1 MKRQNIYKQIALSLL
16 LLVGMAGTAW
26 GQVKENK
33 YTPQWSISVNKSGQ
47 NGHSNPAAIFDNNDE
62 TWWSANDDQTG
73 PVSIILRLEEDIT
86 FNGLNIKRS
95 GNPLERAEK
104 IEIYT
109 LTEDNDSWSSQYTKE
124 DIEPGEQS
132 ARDLTVSFE
141 ENKTIE
147 AKYINLIFT
156 PAEGQ
161 KMAINEVRFV
171 NGENTVQPKFEL
183 AEIQHKHAKWH
194 DLRESLNLSD
204 EAKNMDEFDDDRKMD
219 KVTFQGITPTEIQAA
234 HTLVDTIYA
243 HPGEDITLS
252 LPDRLND
259 DTNMQTYQCW
269 YNFRTGGTFS
279 TEDGDLLTPTTGNY
293 YLFTNGYVQENAI
306 TGNYNNN
313 VPYQMTFHYPE
324 EDGEDWYLVACDVSG
339 YKDFTKKFDQGKSKN
354 SHFIDNYIEPTLT
367 HRFIYYICSMEN
379 KNSWYPKALEQQA
392 ENDNDYLE
400 NYVINMPATRIP
412 NHTNELVALS
422 KDASSYAI
430 PKPDGSTTTSEEL
443 TVTLENSTDCPI
455 SLTSNKTSTDQKNSI
470 TLEGDQR
477 AIFFRYKN
485 TNTDKT
491 ESVPDG
497 SKAVILV
504 KKGNYRIARFE
515 LHFSEESR
523 LLSQSQIEELNEQEG
538 SSSTNESW
546 KTLTYRTPEHL
557 NESNVYELL
566 TELNFD
572 YDPSVAA
579 MYGANQV
586 YPFPMGWDDSSY
598 GFYDGGTDDY
608 KGCGTHTYPEW
619 GNYAI
624 LNDFVEVGTWAWG
637 SGTDAQITKKP
648 NAIKNSRGN
657 DSNYHLFVDASDRPG
672 VIARLP
678 IPQELCRGT
687 ELFVSAWVKNAR
699 WGKSTDNAAMLF
711 TILGVK
717 EGEEQYVP
725 LYRHQTGQIPTT
737 YLNDK
742 NITLPGFGE
751 NKNEW
756 FQVYFSF
763 ITDGTEYDSYL
774 LQIDNNSAST
784 QGGDMYLD
792 DIRIYMAT
800 PRAEIEQLRA
810 TCTSER
816 TLLNIKMDWE
826 RLLSRTGD
834 EEILLDDNNISD
846 SNEGNGIAL
855 CFIDKWDYDAYIEE
869 HPNDTKGAIEHAV
882 RWVGAGDEKNNFQY
896 ATMKYHLNYNNNK
909 SYQEQKKN
917 NQEGVALAKDNEW
930 YFYRDAESTSD
941 KVLTVD
947 FYSDLQPHRP
957 YWMLIIPG
965 ITSRE
970 DLDAEDF
977 ANDFD
982 DPCFI
987 HTEVWVTS
995 QTVLKVNGEVIDPTA
1010 DYCVGQIFNFSAQLR
1025 IPTVNENGE
1034 EDYIN
1039 VTDQVYFDWFFGS
1052 DEEFTQTQTIDNN
1065 TYTVSLKEALDY
1077 FRELYPDAESINTNT
1092 PANDNFT
1099 QEMYNLI
1106 SYYSTEH
1113 EEGLNPRLVLHKE
1126 NLDIMLEEGGLE
1138 LVTKPIKITLTG
1150 EGEYAQICWDHVGF
1164 ELGTTGKAPQLHAGF
1179 NYMEYPTNYEPNL
1192 RLGLA
1197 QIQEAVNKDHTI
1209 WVDLRGATPITEG
1222 VNELELIDDP
1232 NDKRYYLYL
1241 TNSND
1246 PALDKLLH
1254 TSDFNEYDLPVGTIT
1269 ELKAEKYT
1277 SGSEFNDHMKIYFD
1291 LKGKLTKTENS
1302 EFEFSPKEGYWYELT
1317 IHFREKIET
1326 GGTSQASCWGTFPLT
1341 MKVVPEYLI
1350 WNGTATGNWN
1360 NDGNWKRVADK
1371 KRINKPDDDEYP
1383 NDNNNANGFVPM
1395 IFSKVIIPENEK
1407 VELFAA
1413 GYKTSEGEK
1422 GWVSN
1427 RPSHIG
1433 EATENIQYDLMVF
1446 EHTDETADGTNANE
1460 GDLKTERYRVSLC
1473 DEIHFEPGA
1482 QMLHPEYLL
1491 YNKAWVDYELEEG
1504 KWYTLASPL
1513 HGVVAGDFYTDKSGK
1528 EDAEYFTELEF
1539 GTDHSRFE
1547 PSVYQRAWKS
1557 SGATME
1563 QVGEGNDSERA
1574 IAGNWSAVYNNVYES
1589 YDEGTGFSLK
1599 VLDVKSEDGKA
1610 LFRLPKTDDSYSY
1623 YSNSTDVSTKVA
1635 VPEGFHTNSGKLKS
1649 DILFNRHTDYES
1661 ASEGEPIK
1669 ITLAAQNGESEYYL
1683 VENPFMTS
1691 LNMVEFFETNKDVLL
1706 PKYWLVKD
1714 DNQTIAVGSDNG
1726 WVTNENG
1733 SIASIAPLQS
1743 FFVQKTSNGNDEV
1756 TFTADMQTLS
1766 EKTSDEGSNSLIL
1779 TAKTADGKMSRAA
1792 IAYDMSAN
1800 KDYAANEDAELFL
1813 DSNLSDVPAIYTVAG
1828 TMATSI
1834 NRTSELYNIPVGIY
1848 GHSTEM
1854 VTLSFEGLKH
1864 FSSATLYDAEK
1875 KTETPLRE
1883 GTTLTVPASTSGRYF
1898 LRAGTPTGNEV
1909 LEADDIQIYTLSG
1922 NRVMVTSSTP
1932 LKDIRVYNL
1941 GGALTKHVKAGV
1953 CSFELYLPDGIYI
1966 VTAENANGEVETEK
1980 VSVR

>member
-1 MKRQNIYKQIALSLL
+1 MKTNKLYKLIVPLL
-16 LLVGMAGTAW
+16 FLAGSIGVAW
-26 GQVKENK
+26 GQGTEPVKEDMYLKLDLPYRNITSINPGNDIADKSDESNNGFGLYDHSTSTWYK
-33 YTPQWSISVNKSGQ
+33 YN
-47 NGHSNPAAIFDNNDE
+47 NG
-62 TWWSANDDQTG
+62 
-73 PVSIILRLEEDIT
+73 VSPEIT
-86 FNGLNIKRS
+86 F
-95 GNPLERAEK
+95 
-104 IEIYT
+104 T
-109 LTEDNDSWSSQYTKE
+109 FQKE
-124 DIEPGEQS
+124 E
-132 ARDLTVSFE
+132 TVSAIAIQSGGSKDAQPTNVVIRWSDNGTSWNE
-141 ENKTIE
+141 GEKHTI
-147 AKYINLIFT
+147 KPIT
-156 PAEGQ
+156 PT
-161 KMAINEVRFV
+161 
-171 NGENTVQPKFEL
+171 NGENPIYSISLKELRETRYLKLTLSPQSGTENWVTVQDIWIYVLPT
-183 AEIQHKHAKWH
+183 IQHKYAKWH
-194 DLRESLNLSD
+194 DLREELSLSD
-204 EAKNMDEFDDDRKMD
+204 AAKNMDEFDDGIKMD
-219 KVTFQGITPTEIQAA
+219 TVELERIPEIEKYIQAA
-234 HTLVDTIYA
+234 HTLVDTIYV
-243 HPGEDITLS
+243 HPGDDITLS
-252 LPDRLND
+252 LPDRLDNN
-259 DTNMQTYQCW
+259 TNMQTYQCW

-379 KNSWYPKALEQQA
+379 KNSWYPKALEQQT

-455 SLTSNKTSTDQKNSI
+455 SLTSNKTSTDHKNSI

-546 KTLTYRTPEHL
+546 KTLTYRTPEYL

-699 WGKSTDNAAMLF
+699 WDKSTDNAAMLF

-742 NITLPGFGE
+742 NITLPGFEE

-909 SYQEQKKN
+909 SYQEQKLI
-917 NQEGVALAKDNEW
+917 V
-930 YFYRDAESTSD
+930 RCI
-941 KVLTVD
+941 
-947 FYSDLQPHRP
+947 
-957 YWMLIIPG
+957 YW
-965 ITSRE
+965 
-970 DLDAEDF
+970 
-977 ANDFD
+977 
-982 DPCFI
+982 
-987 HTEVWVTS
+987 
-995 QTVLKVNGEVIDPTA
+995 
-1010 DYCVGQIFNFSAQLR
+1010 
-1025 IPTVNENGE
+1025 
-1034 EDYIN
+1034 
-1039 VTDQVYFDWFFGS
+1039 
-1052 DEEFTQTQTIDNN
+1052 
-1065 TYTVSLKEALDY
+1065 
-1077 FRELYPDAESINTNT
+1077 
-1092 PANDNFT
+1092 
-1099 QEMYNLI
+1099 
-1106 SYYSTEH
+1106 
-1113 EEGLNPRLVLHKE
+1113 
-1126 NLDIMLEEGGLE
+1126 
-1138 LVTKPIKITLTG
+1138 
-1150 EGEYAQICWDHVGF
+1150 
-1164 ELGTTGKAPQLHAGF
+1164 
-1179 NYMEYPTNYEPNL
+1179 
-1192 RLGLA
+1192 
-1197 QIQEAVNKDHTI
+1197 
-1209 WVDLRGATPITEG
+1209 
-1222 VNELELIDDP
+1222 
-1232 NDKRYYLYL
+1232 
-1241 TNSND
+1241 
-1246 PALDKLLH
+1246 
-1254 TSDFNEYDLPVGTIT
+1254 
-1269 ELKAEKYT
+1269 
-1277 SGSEFNDHMKIYFD
+1277 
-1291 LKGKLTKTENS
+1291 
-1302 EFEFSPKEGYWYELT
+1302 
-1317 IHFREKIET
+1317 
-1326 GGTSQASCWGTFPLT
+1326 
-1341 MKVVPEYLI
+1341 
-1350 WNGTATGNWN
+1350 
-1360 NDGNWKRVADK
+1360 
-1371 KRINKPDDDEYP
+1371 
-1383 NDNNNANGFVPM
+1383 
-1395 IFSKVIIPENEK
+1395 
-1407 VELFAA
+1407 
-1413 GYKTSEGEK
+1413 
-1422 GWVSN
+1422 
-1427 RPSHIG
+1427 
-1433 EATENIQYDLMVF
+1433 
-1446 EHTDETADGTNANE
+1446 
-1460 GDLKTERYRVSLC
+1460 
-1473 DEIHFEPGA
+1473 
-1482 QMLHPEYLL
+1482 
-1491 YNKAWVDYELEEG
+1491 
-1504 KWYTLASPL
+1504 
-1513 HGVVAGDFYTDKSGK
+1513 
-1528 EDAEYFTELEF
+1528 
-1539 GTDHSRFE
+1539 
-1547 PSVYQRAWKS
+1547 
-1557 SGATME
+1557 
-1563 QVGEGNDSERA
+1563 
-1574 IAGNWSAVYNNVYES
+1574 
-1589 YDEGTGFSLK
+1589 
-1599 VLDVKSEDGKA
+1599 
-1610 LFRLPKTDDSYSY
+1610 
-1623 YSNSTDVSTKVA
+1623 
-1635 VPEGFHTNSGKLKS
+1635 
-1649 DILFNRHTDYES
+1649 
-1661 ASEGEPIK
+1661 
-1669 ITLAAQNGESEYYL
+1669 
-1683 VENPFMTS
+1683 
-1691 LNMVEFFETNKDVLL
+1691 
-1706 PKYWLVKD
+1706 
-1714 DNQTIAVGSDNG
+1714 
-1726 WVTNENG
+1726 
-1733 SIASIAPLQS
+1733 
-1743 FFVQKTSNGNDEV
+1743 FVQ
-1756 TFTADMQTLS
+1756 L
-1766 EKTSDEGSNSLIL
+1766 
-1779 TAKTADGKMSRAA
+1779 
-1792 IAYDMSAN
+1792 
-1800 KDYAANEDAELFL
+1800 
-1813 DSNLSDVPAIYTVAG
+1813 
-1828 TMATSI
+1828 
-1834 NRTSELYNIPVGIY
+1834 
-1848 GHSTEM
+1848 
-1854 VTLSFEGLKH
+1854 
-1864 FSSATLYDAEK
+1864 
-1875 KTETPLRE
+1875 ET
-1883 GTTLTVPASTSGRYF
+1883 TCY
-1898 LRAGTPTGNEV
+1898 
-1909 LEADDIQIYTLSG
+1909 
-1922 NRVMVTSSTP
+1922 
-1932 LKDIRVYNL
+1932 
-1941 GGALTKHVKAGV
+1941 
-1953 CSFELYLPDGIYI
+1953 YI
-1966 VTAENANGEVETEK
+1966 VLNNRDE
-1980 VSVR
+1980 